1 MVYYKSNRNKENSRI
16 KSFVLRMSKKI
27 KAINLLGG
35 KCEHCGEERCWLL
48 EFHHKNPKT
57 KEKSI
62 SKLRQ
67 SKWDSIK
74 EEVVKCQ
81 LLCSNCH
88 HLEHDKGQ
96 NSNRAKKLCLEYKHV
111 ASCENCNENQIELL
125 EFHHVDP
132 STKKFN
138 ISGGYLFKKGWDS
151 VEDISLR
158 IRKELDK
165 CQVLC
170 SNCHNE
176 KQFELELFEQLKA
189 EIIKKV
195 DEIENIQ
202 QPKKIDRNLIIELN
216 KEGKSQKEIAEIIGC
231 KPHTICTILKQENI
245 EHQRM
250 RTIDV
255 EKIFKLKEKFG
266 IGNGRVAKM
275 LGYNKG
281 SIQRAIKK
289 YETRN
294 RNVVG

>member
-1 MVYYKSNRNKENSRI
+1 
-16 KSFVLRMSKKI
+16 
-27 KAINLLGG
+27 
-35 KCEHCGEERCWLL
+35 
-48 EFHHKNPKT
+48 
-57 KEKSI
+57 
-62 SKLRQ
+62 
-67 SKWDSIK
+67 
-74 EEVVKCQ
+74 
-81 LLCSNCH
+81 
-88 HLEHDKGQ
+88 
-96 NSNRAKKLCLEYKHV
+96 
-111 ASCENCNENQIELL
+111 
-125 EFHHVDP
+125 
-132 STKKFN
+132 
-138 ISGGYLFKKGWDS
+138 
-151 VEDISLR
+151 
-158 IRKELDK
+158 
-165 CQVLC
+165 
-170 SNCHNE
+170 
-176 KQFELELFEQLKA
+176 LFEQLKA